1 MLQLGIIL
9 RNLRTE
15 KQVPLR
21 VVAAFLE
28 IDAAVLSK
36 MERGIIIPSKIQVLK
51 FAEYFSVEPS
61 LLLRDWLSDKVYNEI
76 KDEDLGL
83 EALKVCEERMRYG
96 KL

>member
-36 MERGIIIPSKIQVLK
+36 MERGIIIPSKVQVLK
-51 FAEYFSVEPS
+51 FAQYFSAI
-61 LLLRDWLSDKVYNEI
+61 SDH
-76 KDEDLGL
+76 D
-83 EALKVCEERMRYG
+83 RW
-96 KL
+96 

>member
-1 MLQLGIIL
+1 MLQLGINL
-9 RNLRTE
+9 RNLRNE

-36 MERGIIIPSKIQVLK
+36 MERGIIIPSKVQVLK
-51 FAEYFSVEPS
+51 FAQYFSIDSNV
-61 LLLRDWLSDKVYNEI
+61 LLKDWLSDKVYNEI

-96 KL
+96 KV

>member
-36 MERGIIIPSKIQVLK
+36 IERGIIIPSKVQVLK
-51 FAEYFSVEPS
+51 FAHYFSIDS
-61 LLLRDWLSDKVYNEI
+61 NILLKDWLSDKVYNEI

-96 KL
+96 KV